1 MIRRQKSEARRSA
14 LPEPDIDVEADPE
27 DLEIVF
33 TWRNQPRTKRMAAIE
48 CDTEFQNRMRDAIA
62 AGLEHAP
69 TSVSTA
75 PCTSH
80 PIYVSP
86 QRASF
91 FAERWAQ

>member
-1 MIRRQKSEARRSA
+1 MIRRLKSGAHRNV
-14 LPEPDIDVEADPE
+14 LLEPKIEVEADPE

-33 TWRNQPRTKRMAAIE
+33 TWRNQPRTRRMVAVE

-75 PCTSH
+75 PCTRR

-91 FAERWAQ
+91 FAEQWAQ

>member
-1 MIRRQKSEARRSA
+1 MIRRQISGARRNA
-14 LPEPDIDVEADPE
+14 LLEPKIAVETDIE

-33 TWRNQPRTKRMAAIE
+33 TWRNQPRTKRMAAVE

-69 TSVSTA
+69 ISVSTA
-75 PCTSH
+75 PCTRN

-86 QRASF
+86 HRASF

>member
-1 MIRRQKSEARRSA
+1 
-14 LPEPDIDVEADPE
+14 
-27 DLEIVF
+27 
-33 TWRNQPRTKRMAAIE
+33 MAAVE

-62 AGLEHAP
+62 AGPEHAP

-75 PCTSH
+75 PCTRH